1 MRSATAINSGKM
13 FMAREYPRFIFSN
26 PKNTK
31 SEGPFLVHTLDPY
44 IIFKVHRKNKAYHL
58 QREFHSQPERFFE
71 SEDIAL
77 ECLNVKEFPSNTHSQ
92 INSIAEAGMKWLKAQ
107 LINKEIVF

>member
-1 MRSATAINSGKM
+1 M

-31 SEGPFLVHTLDPY
+31 SEGPFLIHTIDPY
-44 IIFKVHRKNKAYHL
+44 IIFKVHRKNKAYDLH
-58 QREFHSQPERFFE
+58 RESHAHPARFFE